1 MPLARARAR
10 PPSEVPSTN
19 REEPGGLGRLSAL
32 LIFGDVVCTRCNS
45 ALRSPDFQCFKA
57 GFAVSV
63 CRRQGAIR
71 GLRECFDGSFGSR
84 TSRGPRNLR
93 GTPSRRYAP
102 MRDAEAKMKKN
113 PTPKLKKLLRLYS
126 RVYIGQHLAQDFIYR
141 VSGLRVQGSGFW
153 PGSVYIEA
161 IFRLSWPLKPQ
172 PVKLSNP
179 EPESLNKSEVLKL
192 PTPQISKPR

>member
-71 GLRECFDGSFGSR
+71 GLRELLSTAPLDLVHLVVLAVLGELLHDAMRPSAMLN
-84 TSRGPRNLR
+84 PR
-93 GTPSRRYAP
+93 
-102 MRDAEAKMKKN
+102 
-113 PTPKLKKLLRLYS
+113 
-126 RVYIGQHLAQDFIYR
+126 
-141 VSGLRVQGSGFW
+141 
-153 PGSVYIEA
+153 
-161 IFRLSWPLKPQ
+161 
-172 PVKLSNP
+172 
-179 EPESLNKSEVLKL
+179 
-192 PTPQISKPR
+192 

>member
-63 CRRQGAIR
+63 CRRQGTIR

-84 TSRGPRNLR
+84 PSRGPRSLR
-93 GTPSRRYAP
+93 RTPSGF
-102 MRDAEAKMKKN
+102 
-113 PTPKLKKLLRLYS
+113 
-126 RVYIGQHLAQDFIYR
+126 RVLVR
-141 VSGLRVQGSGFW
+141 VS
-153 PGSVYIEA
+153 VYKYEA

-179 EPESLNKSEVLKL
+179 EPESLNKWEVLKL
-192 PTPQISKPR
+192 PTQTGTQISKPRHGLGFRV